1 MAAPPPLLTLLAS
14 PRAAQRQGSG
24 ILAETRTGQGQAS
37 GPVGQ
42 FFNELAEAAYVDT
55 FARQAATLR
64 FDALHGDKVD
74 SWHIHVHDGEVD
86 VSRQNDPADAV
97 VRLSKADLEQI
108 VTGRMNAQAA
118 TLRGLLSCQGDLAA
132 LMMFQRCLPGPPG
145 STGRVEPISG
155 QTVMAQRRPA

>member
-1 MAAPPPLLTLLAS
+1 
-14 PRAAQRQGSG
+14 
-24 ILAETRTGQGQAS
+24 LAETRTGQGQAS

-42 FFNELAEAAYVDT
+42 FFHELADAVYVET
-55 FARQAATLR
+55 FARQKATLR
-64 FDALHGDKVD
+64 FDARHGDSVD
-74 SWHIHVHDGEVD
+74 SWHINVHDGEVD

-97 VRLSKADLEQI
+97 VTLSQADLEQI

-118 TLRGLLSCQGDLAA
+118 TLRGVLSCQGDLAG

-145 STGRVEPISG
+145 STGRVAPISG